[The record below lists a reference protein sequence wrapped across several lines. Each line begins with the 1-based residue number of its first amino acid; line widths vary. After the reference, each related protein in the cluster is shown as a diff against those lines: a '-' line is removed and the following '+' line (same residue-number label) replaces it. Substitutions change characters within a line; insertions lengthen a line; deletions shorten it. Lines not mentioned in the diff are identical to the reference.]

1 MLISDYGITGN
12 CRSSALISKYG
23 SVDWCCLPDF
33 DSPSVFARLLDN
45 EKGGHFSIIP
55 EGNYSVS
62 QSYILNTNILKTTF
76 ESESASFEL
85 IDFMPLYRSDEQG
98 YYNAPEL
105 YRLLRIRR
113 GVPVLRIYYY
123 PSLNYGSP
131 TKGKVNKNYIKHFT
145 TEGRYESVYLYT
157 SLDMDVVFEGKRFEL
172 KENCFLCV
180 TYNQKLIRV
189 DYNRAYLEYQRTKVY
204 WMNWS
209 NRTMNFPKY
218 QNQIIR
224 SALVLKL
231 LSYEKSGAIIA
242 APTTS
247 LPEIP
252 GETRNWDYRFC
263 WIRDSSMVIRTLLQ
277 IGHSNSARKF
287 RNFIL
292 NVNAGKQED
301 IQIMYGINGETNL
314 EEKVIPYLKGYR
326 NSQPVRTGNG
336 AFSQKQNDIY
346 GVLIDAILMSFLKFP
361 STLDTSEEL
370 WTFVRGMVA
379 MVEKNWRKPDKGIWE
394 IRGPERH
401 FVYSKIMSWV
411 AVDRGMRIAQMLDKD
426 FYIDEWRC
434 LADSIRNDVFTNGW
448 DEEVG
453 SFVQYYGSK
462 DLDAS
467 NLLMEEFGM
476 IDPGDLR
483 YVSTVLKTKEQ
494 LLREGLMYRYVSED
508 DFGKPAGSFVLC
520 NFWLVNSLYRIGHRE
535 EAVELF
541 ENILRYTNHA
551 GLLSEHIDS
560 STGELSG
567 NFPQAYSHLGIIQ
580 SALLLNGEEL
590 AFEMN
595 AFRFIKP

>member
-33 DSPSVFARLLDN
+33 DSPSVFARLLDDVQ
-45 EKGGHFSIIP
+45 GGHFSIIP
-55 EGNYSVS
+55 EGEFSVS
-62 QSYILNTNILKTTF
+62 QSYILNTNILRTVF
-76 ESESASFEL
+76 ESEAASFEI
-85 IDFMPLYRSDEQG
+85 IDFMPIYRSDEQG
-98 YYNAPEL
+98 HYNAPEL
-105 YRLLRIRR
+105 YRLLRVRKGI
-113 GVPVLRIYYY
+113 PVLRIEYV

-131 TKGKVNKNYIKHFT
+131 TKGIVNKNYIKHVT

-157 SLDMDVVFEGKRFEL
+157 NIDRNTVFYGNRFEL
-172 KENCFLCV
+172 KENTFLCV

-209 NRTMNFPKY
+209 NRTMNFQKY
-218 QNQIIR
+218 QSQIIR

-231 LSYEKSGAIIA
+231 LFYEKSGAIIA

-252 GETRNWDYRFC
+252 GGTRNWDYRFC

-287 RNFIL
+287 QNFIL
-292 NVNAGKQED
+292 NVNTGKQDD

-314 EEKVIPYLKGYR
+314 EEKVIVNLKGYR
-326 NSQPVRTGNG
+326 DSPPVRTGNG

-346 GVLIDAILMSFLKFP
+346 GILIDTILMSFIKFP
-361 STLDTSEEL
+361 STLDTSEEM

-379 MVEKNWRKPDKGIWE
+379 IVERNWRNPDKGIWE

-411 AVDRGMRIAQMLDKD
+411 AVDRGMKIAQMLDKD
-426 FYIDEWRC
+426 FYIDEWKC
-434 LADSIRNDVFTNGW
+434 LAETIRNDVFKNGW
-448 DEEVG
+448 DEELG

-476 IDPGDLR
+476 IDAGDPR

-494 LLREGLMYRYVSED
+494 LLINGFVYRYINDD
-508 DFGKPAGSFVLC
+508 DFGKPSGSFVLC
-520 NFWLVNSLYRIGHRE
+520 NFWLVNSLFKTGHRA

-541 ENILRYTNHA
+541 DSLLRHTNHV
-551 GLLSEHIDS
+551 GLLSEHIDT
-560 STGELSG
+560 STGELLG

-580 SALLLNGEEL
+580 SALLINGEEL
-590 AFEMN
+590 TFEMN
-595 AFRFIKP
+595 DFRFIKP